1 MNLSSSDAREIF
13 WLARYLTRIQYLCQ
27 QFPFKQNA
35 AALSYAHAFC
45 LPAFDAASLNELI
58 LNEEQPASFA
68 MQFQQSSVKIHN
80 LADVLSAQAYTELIR
95 FIRNAC
101 DNAAYICDVV
111 QDCHDVLEAEPQNIF
126 LFFQLG
132 QKLEELDRQI
142 RLKQSKDMT
151 VAQVEIIVQLLKDLG
166 WLSLAEAWQQLKQQP
181 DSMNFYH
188 FSDHIQH
195 LLSVD

>member
-80 LADVLSAQAYTELIR
+80 LADVLSPQAYTELIR
-95 FIRNAC
+95 LIRNAR
-101 DNAAYICDVV
+101 DNAAFICDVV

>member
-1 MNLSSSDAREIF
+1 
-13 WLARYLTRIQYLCQ
+13 
-27 QFPFKQNA
+27 
-35 AALSYAHAFC
+35 
-45 LPAFDAASLNELI
+45 
-58 LNEEQPASFA
+58 

-80 LADVLSAQAYTELIR
+80 LADVLSPQAYTELIR
-95 FIRNAC
+95 LIRNAR

-166 WLSLAEAWQQLKQQP
+166 WLSLAEAWQLLKQQP

>member
-80 LADVLSAQAYTELIR
+80 LADVLSPQAYTELIR
-95 FIRNAC
+95 LIRNAR

>member
-80 LADVLSAQAYTELIR
+80 LADVLSPQAYTELIR

>member
-80 LADVLSAQAYTELIR
+80 LADVLSPQAYTELIR
-95 FIRNAC
+95 LIRNAR

-195 LLSVD
+195 LLSVN

>member
-13 WLARYLTRIQYLCQ
+13 WLARFLTRIQYLCQ

-80 LADVLSAQAYTELIR
+80 LADVLSPQAYTELIR